1 MNAGPYSD
9 AFEPRDFQARLIS
22 TVLDRHEAGERLT
35 VAVASPG
42 SGKTLAYQAI
52 ATELIRAG
60 VIDYVAAYAPRIAL
74 AAQCEIEYRSADDQ
88 GHYSLFDPAARLES
102 IQHREN
108 KPPLTQPGAK
118 RVGYVTTYASLVTD
132 PAVHLD
138 WARKHEGRFL
148 LVGDEAQF
156 LGSDDEDEQMGG
168 TKAGGHFRE
177 LSDYAAHTILLT
189 GTEKRAD
196 GKRLVLAQYEERDGY
211 EYLQA
216 DERATHS
223 DGMDQGYLRGVE
235 VTYVQAMVRRTTEG
249 ETTETP
255 LALDSSQLGQI
266 LRQQHVWSNV
276 ADETVRQ
283 LRIAQNVD
291 QRFKGLIAC
300 QDQSSA
306 ESVRDYLVSQGV
318 RTDLS
323 ISRDGDEAS
332 KVLDSFK
339 FNHSDI
345 LVTVRKAFLGY
356 DCKSITVVGLL
367 TNYRDHGHL
376 MQLVGRGLRVVDD
389 LPLDKQWCRV
399 VAPDDPGMVEFV
411 ETLKLESP
419 QGVKVNDGT
428 ILCGGGEG
436 PGGTLPPST
445 IVEDAWTVGI
455 AATGH
460 SGSVAGDDI
469 ATARALQ
476 DQFPFLAYLTQAQ
489 VAEVARSASGNAQPE
504 PERLKF
510 QRPSR
515 GPRLTNKQ
523 LVAKYLSDADK
534 QLKKYA
540 SSRVRYKDDPRLWM
554 AIKRDCN
561 VMINKR
567 LGVRGTSEIREADMA
582 QRYLEMA
589 GAFGAAEDAA

>member
-22 TVLDRHEAGERLT
+22 TVLDRHEAGEKLT

-60 VIDYVAAYAPRIAL
+60 AIDYVAAYAPRIAL

-88 GHYSLFDPAARLES
+88 GHFNLFDPAARLES
-102 IQHREN
+102 ILHKEN
-108 KPPLTQPGAK
+108 KPPLTPYGAK
-118 RVGYVTTYASLVTD
+118 NVGFVTTYSSLVTD
-132 PAVHLD
+132 PKVHVD
-138 WARKHEGRFL
+138 WARRHEGRFL

-168 TKAGGHFRE
+168 TKAGGYFRE
-177 LSDYAAHTILLT
+177 LSSYAAHTILLT

-196 GKRLVLAQYEERDGY
+196 GNRLVLAQYEVRDGY
-211 EYLQA
+211 EYLLA
-216 DERATHS
+216 DERATYS
-223 DGMDQGYLRGVE
+223 DGIEQGYLRGTE
-235 VTYVQAMVRRTTEG
+235 VTYVQAMVRRTTDG

-266 LRQQHVWSNV
+266 LRQEHVWASV

-283 LRIAQNVD
+283 LRFSQNVHP
-291 QRFKGLIAC
+291 RFKGLIAC
-300 QDQSSA
+300 QDQASA
-306 ESVRDYLVSQGV
+306 EEVRDYLVSRGV

-332 KVLDSFK
+332 RVLESFK

-356 DCKSITVVGLL
+356 DCKEIAVVGLL

-376 MQLVGRGLRVVDD
+376 MQLVGRGLRVIDGV
-389 LPLDKQWCRV
+389 PFDKQWCRV

-411 ETLKLESP
+411 ETLKAECE
-419 QGVKVNDGT
+419 QGVKVRDSITCIPPG
-428 ILCGGGEG
+428 G
-436 PGGTLPPST
+436 PGGGVLPPST
-445 IVEDAWTVGI
+445 VVEDAWTVGV

-476 DQFPFLAYLTQAQ
+476 DEFPFLAYLTQAQ
-489 VAEVARSASGNAQPE
+489 VAEVARRAGGNAE
-504 PERLKF
+504 PERPKF

-540 SSRVRYKDDPRLWM
+540 SSRVRYKDDKRLWM

-567 LGVRGTSEIREADMA
+567 LGVRGTGDIRDADMA
-582 QRYLEMA
+582 KRYLEMA
-589 GAFGAAEDAA
+589 REFNVSEDAA

>member
-1 MNAGPYSD
+1 MSRFFRRSERAVLYIAAGGKCSQCREPLTDGWHADHIRPFSKGGMTDLSNGQALCPPCNLSKGTTMNAGPYSD

-22 TVLDRHEAGERLT
+22 TVLDRYEAGERLT

-223 DGMDQGYLRGVE
+223 DGM
-235 VTYVQAMVRRTTEG
+235 
-249 ETTETP
+249 
-255 LALDSSQLGQI
+255 
-266 LRQQHVWSNV
+266 
-276 ADETVRQ
+276 
-283 LRIAQNVD
+283 
-291 QRFKGLIAC
+291 
-300 QDQSSA
+300 
-306 ESVRDYLVSQGV
+306 
-318 RTDLS
+318 
-323 ISRDGDEAS
+323 
-332 KVLDSFK
+332 
-339 FNHSDI
+339 
-345 LVTVRKAFLGY
+345 
-356 DCKSITVVGLL
+356 
-367 TNYRDHGHL
+367 
-376 MQLVGRGLRVVDD
+376 
-389 LPLDKQWCRV
+389 
-399 VAPDDPGMVEFV
+399 
-411 ETLKLESP
+411 
-419 QGVKVNDGT
+419 
-428 ILCGGGEG
+428 
-436 PGGTLPPST
+436 
-445 IVEDAWTVGI
+445 
-455 AATGH
+455 
-460 SGSVAGDDI
+460 
-469 ATARALQ
+469 
-476 DQFPFLAYLTQAQ
+476 
-489 VAEVARSASGNAQPE
+489 
-504 PERLKF
+504 
-510 QRPSR
+510 
-515 GPRLTNKQ
+515 
-523 LVAKYLSDADK
+523 
-534 QLKKYA
+534 
-540 SSRVRYKDDPRLWM
+540 
-554 AIKRDCN
+554 
-561 VMINKR
+561 
-567 LGVRGTSEIREADMA
+567 
-582 QRYLEMA
+582 
-589 GAFGAAEDAA
+589 